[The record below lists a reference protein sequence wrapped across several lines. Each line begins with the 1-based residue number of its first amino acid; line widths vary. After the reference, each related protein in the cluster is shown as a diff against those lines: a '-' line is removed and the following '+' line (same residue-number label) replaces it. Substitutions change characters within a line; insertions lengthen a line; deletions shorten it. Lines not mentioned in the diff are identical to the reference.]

1 VTLGAGLQRNY
12 IMSDFI
18 GVDIT
23 GIEQIKAKLAAMPAA
38 VADDGVESANIYL
51 RGVLQRYPPQKD
63 VTRKDAYPEVRGWFG
78 AVDPKRGTTKQ
89 QRWFFWALRTK
100 QISVPYQRTNRLS
113 NAWKLYGQG
122 RAQII
127 ANESPG
133 AQYVQGE
140 WKGQQSRHENK
151 VGWKG
156 VNIVIEER
164 LKQIVKAFEL
174 GANKAL
180 KKLRLKP

>member
-1 VTLGAGLQRNY
+1 
-12 IMSDFI
+12 MSDFI

-23 GIEQIKAKLAAMPAA
+23 GIEQIKAKLDAMPEA
-38 VADDGVESANIYL
+38 VADAGVEAANEYL

-63 VTRKDAYPEVRGWFG
+63 VTRASAYPEVGGWFS
-78 AVDPKRGTTKQ
+78 DRQ
-89 QRWFFWALRTK
+89 RRWFFANLREGN
-100 QISVPYQRTNRLS
+100 ISVPYVRTNRLS

-122 RAQII
+122 KTQII

-133 AQYVQGE
+133 AQYVQGV
-140 WKGQQSRHENK
+140 WKGEQSRHENK

-156 VNIVIEER
+156 VNVIIEER
-164 LKQIVKAFEL
+164 LKQIVGAFTV

-180 KKLRLKP
+180 KKLKLT